1 MSVIE
6 LLIAAMVTSVVSAGV
21 LGAVAGGQ
29 RAFTTQAEAADVRQ
43 RLRVGV
49 DALTRDLML
58 ATDLVAAPGGIT
70 IVQGAVRHTYYRDA
84 VASQLR
90 HDDGQGTDLPVV
102 DQVTELTFAEEA
114 VAGGGRRVR
123 VSLAVGRVAA
133 VFAVAPRNM
142 NVWP

>member
-21 LGAVAGGQ
+21 LGAVADGQ
-29 RAFTTQAEAADVRQ
+29 RAFARQAEAADIRQ

-49 DALTRDLML
+49 DMLTRDLL
-58 ATDLVAAPGGIT
+58 LGTALLPAAGGIT
-70 IVQGAVRHTYYRDA
+70 IVQGTVRRTYYRDGS
-84 VASQLR
+84 ASQLR
-90 HDDGQGTDLPVV
+90 QDDGAGSDLPVI

-123 VSLAVGRVAA
+123 VRLAIAGVAA
-133 VFAVAPRNM
+133 GFVVAPRNM